1 MPLEETGTDSPR
13 CPMSEMPRAKK
24 REKLLLECS
33 LFGRFAVRIFTPI
46 EHFHHELTQVF
57 LGILVHSQAILGEEF
72 RKPIIRYG
80 AAENLGKRHVSA
92 QSIRPD

>member
-24 REKLLLECS
+24 REKPLLECS
-33 LFGRFAVRIFTPI
+33 LFGRFAVRTCYSI

-72 RKPIIRYG
+72 RKLIIRHRS
-80 AAENLGKRHVSA
+80 AENLGKG
-92 QSIRPD
+92 